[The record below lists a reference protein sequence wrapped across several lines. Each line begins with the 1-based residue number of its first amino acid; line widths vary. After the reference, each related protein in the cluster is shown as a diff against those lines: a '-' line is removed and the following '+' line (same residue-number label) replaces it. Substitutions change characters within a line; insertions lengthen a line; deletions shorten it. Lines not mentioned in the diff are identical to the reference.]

1 MITLDV
7 DSVQAFVL
15 VAELGSFIK
24 AAHALGTSQA
34 AISVKVKRLEERLG
48 YRLLERTPR
57 QVRLSVQGTTFL
69 KPVRNLITA
78 HELAVAG
85 LGEPSRR
92 LVIGISDQVAGPGL
106 PLLLAQ
112 LSAYGPSVVIEVHID
127 ASRALIDAFDKDA
140 IDAAIVRREDD
151 RRDGQVL
158 VRERF
163 GWFASSRW
171 EHTEGQALRLA
182 SLAPSCGVRAVAT
195 QALDAAGVSWTEVF
209 IGGGMAAI
217 GAAVSAGLAVAALA
231 NSVAPA
237 GTIDV
242 GQRYRLPR
250 LPDSDVVLHATL
262 KDSAS
267 RGALRT
273 LAASFRSGETGM
285 ESGVSPVISD
295 AVVCYQPRC
304 VAPWR
309 R

>member
-15 VAELGSFIK
+15 VAELRSFTK

-34 AISVKVKRLEERLG
+34 AISIKVKRLEERLG

-69 KPVRNLITA
+69 KPARNLITA

-85 LGEPSRR
+85 LGGTSRR

-106 PLLLAQ
+106 PMLLAQ
-112 LSAYGPSVVIEVHID
+112 LSAYDPSLVIEVHID
-127 ASRALIDAFDKDA
+127 ASRALMDAFDKGA

-151 RRDGQVL
+151 RRDGEVL

-171 EHTEGQALRLA
+171 EHTEGQPLRLA

-195 QALDAAGVSWTEVF
+195 RALDAAGVSWTEVF

-231 NSVAPA
+231 YSVAPA
-237 GTIDV
+237 DTIDV
-242 GQRYRLPR
+242 GQRFHLPR
-250 LPDSDVVLHATL
+250 LPESDVVLHATL

-285 ESGVSPVISD
+285 ENSVSPVICD
-295 AVVCYQPRC
+295 MVV
-304 VAPWR
+304 
-309 R
+309 